1 MYQLLY
7 LSYNKMQ
14 NRIPFLFYKVFP
26 KFVHSLQQLGIF
38 VYFPFVQILCSRAG
52 QCLPKSNPPI
62 ENDPCPLPKSE
73 FKGRRRLP
81 YLTTYGYGKMDIL
94 AALNFIVTVT
104 PTPSSSPTET
114 PAPTVTLSPF
124 PTPVERGSVY
134 GVVSDSDDDP
144 LQGVKVTIGD
154 AVVIQE
160 AGLTYS
166 TETDENGY
174 YLFTDLAAGYY
185 ALTYE
190 KEGYETKTEYVI
202 LAEGEDKGLAPVIM
216 EYIEEGIITGYVE
229 DAKGNPIESAK
240 IKLKGITTK
249 VLFTTDTDAD
259 GFFEF
264 AYLDADTYIVIAR
277 KKGYKRS
284 SKTVKLEEGEEKE
297 IQIKMK
303 KTRNTFSNVTP

>member
-1 MYQLLY
+1 MC
-7 LSYNKMQ
+7 SYV
-14 NRIPFLFYKVFP
+14 FLCFLIRGTTQVRHKTLTFANILRL
-26 KFVHSLQQLGIF
+26 KTWKHWLKRGETF
-38 VYFPFVQILCSRAG
+38 QILRNTS
-52 QCLPKSNPPI
+52 K
-62 ENDPCPLPKSE
+62 
-73 FKGRRRLP
+73 
-81 YLTTYGYGKMDIL
+81 T
-94 AALNFIVTVT
+94 
-104 PTPSSSPTET
+104 
-114 PAPTVTLSPF
+114 
-124 PTPVERGSVY
+124 
-134 GVVSDSDDDP
+134 
-144 LQGVKVTIGD
+144 
-154 AVVIQE
+154 IQE
-160 AGLTYS
+160 AGIPDS